1 MWGYSTLGRILAEN
15 PPAEPRYRRWVEAYA
30 DPGFVMLTRRVA
42 TMINEAA
49 PDPERAHAMFA
60 AGMRHELA
68 FWDVPA

>member
-1 MWGYSTLGRILAEN
+1 
-15 PPAEPRYRRWVEAYA
+15 VEAYA